1 MNDNQ
6 SEVKVTKQL
15 NRLISNCGVRGL
27 RKVEKGNILKKKRFL
42 ETVQDWYSKKAPWP
56 IIESDL
62 ILVFKDFSNAID
74 GNLIAAIEIKFFKP
88 SQNLDRDL
96 RQAYREFGQPLR
108 NLMYGFDSV
117 ALWHVFHEAIDKE
130 KIKGYTTIVGDTI
143 KKLNLPVVYLATKIS
158 EDRFKIFQPWDL
170 DYNDM
175 NYILR
180 SLKGLFENT
189 RNPLSQSEIKEYR
202 DAIKVTLGIP

>member
-6 SEVKVTKQL
+6 NEVKVTKRL
-15 NRLISNCGVRGL
+15 NRLISSSGVHEL
-27 RKVEKGNILKKKRFL
+27 RKVEKGNILKNKRFRG
-42 ETVQDWYSKKAPWP
+42 TVQDWYGKKAPWP

-62 ILVFKDFSNAID
+62 ILVFKDYSKVID
-74 GNLIAAIEIKFFKP
+74 DNLIAAIEIKFFKQ
-88 SQNLDRDL
+88 SQNLDKQL

-130 KIKGYTTIVGDTI
+130 KIKSYTTIVGDTI
-143 KKLNLPVVYLATKIS
+143 EKLRLPVVYLGTQLSQDK
-158 EDRFKIFQPWDL
+158 FKIFQPWDL

-175 NYILR
+175 SYIIR
-180 SLKGLFENT
+180 GLKGLFENK
-189 RNPLSQSEIKEYR
+189 RNPLSQFEIKEYR
-202 DAIKVTLGIP
+202 DAIKITLGIP

>member
-6 SEVKVTKQL
+6 NEVKVTKRL
-15 NRLISNCGVRGL
+15 NRLISSSGVHEL
-27 RKVEKGNILKKKRFL
+27 RKVEKGSILKNKRFRG
-42 ETVQDWYSKKAPWP
+42 TVQDWYGKKAPWP

-62 ILVFKDFSNAID
+62 ILVFKDYSKVID
-74 GNLIAAIEIKFFKP
+74 DNLIAAIEIKFFKQ
-88 SQNLDRDL
+88 SQNLDKQL

-143 KKLNLPVVYLATKIS
+143 EKLRLPVVYLGTQLSQDK
-158 EDRFKIFQPWDL
+158 FKIFQPWDL

-175 NYILR
+175 SYIMR
-180 SLKGLFENT
+180 SLKGLFENK
-189 RNPLSQSEIKEYR
+189 RNPLSQFEIKEYR
-202 DAIKVTLGIP
+202 DAIKITLGIP